1 MIKAKKYRNIFVI
14 LVLSVGVPVVA
25 AGEAGA
31 VLTNPSF
38 ETGDFTGWTFDNGGT
53 GGDAVLCAGDTF
65 FRGASDG
72 SCSLLLNGGDT
83 VPDAVLSQTFATL
96 PGAGYELSF
105 DLGAFADTTRS
116 VDASVRVELFD
127 GGTLLA
133 GFPVTAT
140 DSTATSDP
148 FGSGQFTTFV
158 APFAATGAAA
168 ELRVTDIAGN
178 GGSAFDTLLDNFAV
192 NLVSVPI
199 PVPAPAGLWL
209 FVGGL
214 GLMAAFGRRRR
225 RALP

>member
-1 MIKAKKYRNIFVI
+1 MIGRRKNRKLFPVLA
-14 LVLSVGVPVVA
+14 LSVIIAALA

-38 ETGDFTGWTFDNGGT
+38 ETGDFTGWTFDDGGT
-53 GGDAVLCAGDTF
+53 GGDAVLCAGDSF

-72 SCSLLLNGGDT
+72 SCSLLLNGGDA

-127 GGTLLA
+127 GGTPLA

-140 DSTATSDP
+140 DFTATTDP
-148 FGSGQFTTFV
+148 FGPGQFTTFV
-158 APFAATGAAA
+158 ALFGATGAAT
-168 ELRVTDIAGN
+168 ELRVTDIAGS

-192 NLVSVPI
+192 DLVSAPI

-209 FVGGL
+209 FTGGL